1 MSLKKL
7 YEELNSDKWSGVD
20 YDCGWNLAIEAVCT
34 RINEMME
41 ENKEHN
47 EFIKDCIECSGKGSL
62 YIHCEDIYERGSK
75 YSNHKIYKN
84 HGINICSTCNGSGK
98 LKYKIKEI

>member
-7 YEELNSDKWSGVD
+7 YKELNTLKWDSESM
-20 YDCGWNLAIEAVCT
+20 GWNLAIEAVLNE
-34 RINEMME
+34 IEEMM
-41 ENKEHN
+41 KETI
-47 EFIKDCIECSGKGSL
+47 EDDFIIKDCIECSGKGSL

-75 YSNHKIYKN
+75 YSNHKRYKN

>member
-7 YEELNSDKWSGVD
+7 YEELGNAKWSGAD

-41 ENKEHN
+41 EPSEI
-47 EFIKDCIECSGKGSL
+47 IKDCIECSGKGSL
-62 YIHCEDIYERGSK
+62 YIYCEDIYERGSK
-75 YSNHKIYKN
+75 YYSHKVYKN
-84 HGINICSTCNGSGK
+84 HGINICSTCSGSGK

>member
-1 MSLKKL
+1 MSLEHLHKEVKTL
-7 YEELNSDKWSGVD
+7 KWDWTSMD
-20 YDCGWNLAIEAVCT
+20 MNNAIETVYAV
-34 RINEMME
+34 ILEMT
-41 ENKEHN
+41 ENN
-47 EFIKDCIECSGKGSL
+47 GVIKDCIECSGKGSL

-84 HGINICSTCNGSGK
+84 HGMNICSTCNGSGK

>member
-7 YEELNSDKWSGVD
+7 YKELNTLKWDSESMD
-20 YDCGWNLAIEAVCT
+20 WNLAIEAVLNE
-34 RINEMME
+34 IEEMM
-41 ENKEHN
+41 KETI
-47 EFIKDCIECSGKGSL
+47 EDDFIIKDCIECSGKGSL

-75 YSNHKIYKN
+75 YSNHKRYKN
-84 HGINICSTCNGSGK
+84 YGINICSTCNGSGK

>member
-1 MSLKKL
+1 
-7 YEELNSDKWSGVD
+7 
-20 YDCGWNLAIEAVCT
+20 
-34 RINEMME
+34 MME
-41 ENKEHN
+41 EYKEHN
-47 EFIKDCIECSGKGSL
+47 EVIKDCIECSGKGSL

-84 HGINICSTCNGSGK
+84 HGMNICSTCNGSGK

>member
-7 YEELNSDKWSGVD
+7 YKELNTPKWDSESMD
-20 YDCGWNLAIEAVCT
+20 WNLAIEAVCT

-41 ENKEHN
+41 EYKEHN
-47 EFIKDCIECSGKGSL
+47 EVIKDCIECSGKGSL

-84 HGINICSTCNGSGK
+84 HGMNICSTCNGLGK

>member
-7 YEELNSDKWSGVD
+7 YKELNTLKWDSESMD
-20 YDCGWNLAIEAVCT
+20 WNLAIEAVLNE
-34 RINEMME
+34 IEEMM
-41 ENKEHN
+41 KETI
-47 EFIKDCIECSGKGSL
+47 EDDFIIKDCIECSGKGSL
-62 YIHCEDIYERGSK
+62 YIHCEDIYEKGSK

-84 HGINICSTCNGSGK
+84 HGTNICSTCSGSGK